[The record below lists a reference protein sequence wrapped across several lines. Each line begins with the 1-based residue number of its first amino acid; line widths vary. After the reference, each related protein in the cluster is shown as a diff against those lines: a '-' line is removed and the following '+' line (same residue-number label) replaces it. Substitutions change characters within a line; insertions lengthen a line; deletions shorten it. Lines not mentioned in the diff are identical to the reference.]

1 MEHVWEG
8 QRMKARQ
15 EAGRHRSQ
23 KAPKVFLG
31 TQCSE
36 SKEKLE
42 FLGRRSDLITS
53 VTKSIS
59 LVVLVAMTLNFIHQS
74 TYLFLNP
81 VDCC

>member
-8 QRMKARQ
+8 QRMKARH

-42 FLGRRSDLITS
+42 FLGE
-53 VTKSIS
+53 VT
-59 LVVLVAMTLNFIHQS
+59 
-74 TYLFLNP
+74 
-81 VDCC
+81 